1 MSLPPLRDSGLDPA
15 LREPFSPSLGV
26 PKVVRQRAEF
36 FVFFAETIYPR
47 LAHYRPVL
55 ARLYHPDDGRAAREP
70 VQLLA
75 VLMLQIVERLPDR
88 QAAEAMQYD
97 LRWRLALHL
106 SADEVACD
114 PSLLSV
120 FRDRLLAGRQERL
133 AFEAVLD
140 LLVAGGWLP
149 KRSKQRL
156 DSTHVCGLL
165 ARMNRLDCAREAI
178 RLALEALEA
187 RGALPAAWASLWERY
202 VESKVDPRS
211 ALEALKAKVRQAG
224 EDMNLIL
231 TWAHE
236 QGSAWAQAGPM
247 QVLRRV
253 FLENYELDA
262 QGARQQ
268 TRAQPPGAVHNPHE
282 PQAQWSSKATTKDKA
297 WIGYKVQVAE
307 TVQDEPRARGEP
319 TRNFITA
326 MVTQNAIASDKPGF
340 TEVLAEQADL
350 GLTTP
355 SALYVDGAYVSA
367 QALKDA
373 EDQGRPLRGPAPA
386 SPDRGKTFT
395 AEAFD
400 VDVAA
405 RSVVCP
411 AGHPSTQ
418 CSRLEEAETGKVN
431 FRFEW
436 NDTRCGAC
444 PRRTECVGP
453 TQSHRTLVVGEHH
466 GFLQACLPGRRRQAR
481 RREMQTEAFQKEM
494 HRRNGIEGSHSELVR
509 GYGLRRARYRGQP
522 KVRLQNYLIG
532 AVCNVRRLVRR
543 LAWEAAQAP

>member
-15 LREPFSPSLGV
+15 LKEPFSSALGV
-26 PKVVRQRAEF
+26 PKGVRKRAEF
-36 FVFFAETIYPR
+36 FVFFAETVYPQ
-47 LAHYRPVL
+47 LEHYRPAL
-55 ARLYHPDDGRAAREP
+55 ARLYHPEEGRAAREP
-70 VQLLA
+70 VQMLA

-106 SADEVACD
+106 AADEVACD

-120 FRDRLLAGRQERL
+120 FRERLLAGRQERL

-178 RLALEALEA
+178 RLALEAVEA
-187 RGALPAAWASLWERY
+187 GGALPASWASLWERY

-211 ALEALKAKVRQAG
+211 ALEVLKAKVRQAG
-224 EDMNLIL
+224 DDMHLIL
-231 TWAHE
+231 TWAHA
-236 QGSAWAQAGPM
+236 QGAAWAQAEPM

-253 FLENYELDA
+253 FVENYELDEH
-262 QGARQQ
+262 GVRQQ

-282 PQAQWSSKATTKDKA
+282 PQAIWSSKSTTKDKT
-297 WIGYKVQVAE
+297 WVGYKAQIAE
-307 TVQDEPRARGEP
+307 TVQDQRRARGEP

-326 MVTQNAIASDKPGF
+326 LVTQAAIASDKSGF
-340 TEVLAEQADL
+340 PQVLAQQADM
-350 GLTTP
+350 GRTTP
-355 SALYVDGAYVSA
+355 GAMYVDGAYVSA
-367 QALKDA
+367 QALKEA
-373 EDQGRPLRGPAPA
+373 EEQGRPLRGPAPA
-386 SPDRGKTFT
+386 APDRGKTFT

-405 RSVVCP
+405 RSAVCP
-411 AGHPSTQ
+411 AGQASTQ
-418 CSRLEEAETGKVN
+418 CSRLEDAKTGKIT

-453 TQSHRTLVVGEHH
+453 TQSHRTLLVGEHH
-466 GFLQACLPGRRRQAR
+466 GFLQAR
-481 RREMQTEAFQKEM
+481 RREMQTEDFQKEM
-494 HRRNGIEGSHSELVR
+494 HRRNGIEGTQSELVR
-509 GYGLRRARYRGQP
+509 GYGLRRARYRGLP

-532 AVCNVRRLVRR
+532 AGCNLRRLVRR
-543 LAWEAAQAP
+543 LMWEAAQAP